1 MLVVKKL
8 REKKIKMKEEYEDM
22 NIEHS
27 EDINIREVYGTF
39 NIAKKMLPSSITYED
54 KKDDDLLKW
63 CLNRDLAW
71 VLTSAVGQKLSN
83 TEKLEPLGSWTKFLK
98 QVTRNET
105 KKTVLQYVSVVHLP
119 PGDNICKWYL
129 DKMTEMVD
137 DLESDCIFL
146 HADEAVYCKMIMIR
160 WLNQG
165 LFDKILPLLGAFHTL
180 LVKLKIIHKKFGV
193 LGLKEWWID
202 SGAIQP
208 GSADKADEGR
218 HYFRSVRLCKKG
230 PNTIPNSQTD
240 E

>member
-39 NIAKKMLPSSITYED
+39 NIAKKVLPSSITYED

-83 TEKLEPLGSWTKFLK
+83 AEKLEPLGSWTKFLK

-165 LFDKILPLLGAFHTL
+165 
-180 LVKLKIIHKKFGV
+180 
-193 LGLKEWWID
+193 
-202 SGAIQP
+202 
-208 GSADKADEGR
+208 
-218 HYFRSVRLCKKG
+218 
-230 PNTIPNSQTD
+230 
-240 E
+240 